1 MFSVHDC
8 TRIVGKIREAP
19 ISKFRLEQTK
29 MCQIS
34 VVVEKDGVEEL
45 LMEDVTNLVVDSD
58 NLEISNLFE
67 EPKSIQQVA
76 IRSIDFVAGKVLL
89 KKTR

>member
-1 MFSVHDC
+1 
-8 TRIVGKIREAP
+8 
-19 ISKFRLEQTK
+19 

-34 VVVEKDGVEEL
+34 VVVEKDGIEEL
-45 LMEDVTNLVVDSD
+45 VMEDVTNLVVDSD

-67 EPKSIQQVA
+67 GPKSVQQVV

-89 KKTR
+89 QKTG